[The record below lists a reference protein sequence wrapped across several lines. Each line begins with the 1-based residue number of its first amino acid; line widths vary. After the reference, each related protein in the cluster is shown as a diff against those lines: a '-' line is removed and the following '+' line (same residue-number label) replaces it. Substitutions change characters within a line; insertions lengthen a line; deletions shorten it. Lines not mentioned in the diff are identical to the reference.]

1 MNSQLRFVMHS
12 DDKRELAAQVAAP
25 PGGQSIGKALA

>member
-25 PGGQSIGKALA
+25 QAGNP